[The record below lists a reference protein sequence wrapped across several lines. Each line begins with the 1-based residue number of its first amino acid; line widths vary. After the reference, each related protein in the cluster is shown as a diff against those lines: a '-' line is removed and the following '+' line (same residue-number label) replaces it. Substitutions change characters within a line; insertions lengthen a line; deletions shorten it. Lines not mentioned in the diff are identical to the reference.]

1 MALIFTTLGEIEE
14 SLLEKRTGV
23 DENDHERS
31 QWEEYWK
38 DGVCGMKATSVSQVC
53 RQFPRFCEHLRRVGF
68 SPKRFIEKQVG
79 VQSWRE
85 RLHAIMQQLAAK
97 QPH

>member
-38 DGVCGMKATSVSQVC
+38 DGVCVKRSVDLYLKTGLFGGSTAA
-53 RQFPRFCEHLRRVGF
+53 GF
-68 SPKRFIEKQVG
+68 
-79 VQSWRE
+79 
-85 RLHAIMQQLAAK
+85 
-97 QPH
+97 